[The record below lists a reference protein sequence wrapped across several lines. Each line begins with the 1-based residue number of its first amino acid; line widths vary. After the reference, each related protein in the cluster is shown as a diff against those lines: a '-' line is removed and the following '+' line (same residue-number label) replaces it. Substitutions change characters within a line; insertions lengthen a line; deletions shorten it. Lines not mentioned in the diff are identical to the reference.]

1 MLMIRLQRV
10 GRKNIP
16 TFRVV
21 LTDKRNSTKSGKFL
35 EVLGNYD
42 PRQKGE
48 KKFNAERIKHW
59 LSMGA
64 KTSGTIHNLLVDEK
78 IVEGKK
84 VNVLPKKTVGKKA
97 EAGPETATVQEKKGA
112 EAAAQV
118 TKETA
123 VAKS

>member
-21 LTDKRNSTKSGKFL
+21 LTDRRNSTKSGKFL

-59 LSMGA
+59 LSVGA
-64 KTSGTIHNLLVDEK
+64 KTSGTVHNLLVDEK
-78 IVEGKK
+78 VVEGKK
-84 VNVLPKKTVGKKA
+84 MDVLPKKTVGKKT
-97 EAGPETATVQEKKGA
+97 ETGPETATAQEKKGA
-112 EAAAQV
+112 EMAAQV

-123 VAKS
+123 VTKS